1 MKARV
6 YTHTTV
12 HTAEGSYQLAIVEFP
27 DGERRTVRITGPPV
41 AIGDTLDWPQ

>member
-12 HTAEGSYQLAIVEFP
+12 HTAEGSYQLAIVELP
-27 DGERRTVRITGPPV
+27 DGQRRTVRITGPPV